1 MYDCVVC
8 WRPQNRI
15 SISFSFFLLPRLGYS
30 TRVPPGYYAAR
41 DQVCKLCIYR
51 RTALIRML
59 VIGIAK
65 YPDRLGPSGRQFRT
79 AIVLHLFMASLFPHL
94 SNTYKEL
101 CMNFLFVR
109 K

>member
-8 WRPQNRI
+8 WRPQNGI
-15 SISFSFFLLPRLGYS
+15 SISFSFFLLPRHESS
-30 TRVPPGYYAAR
+30 TRVPPGFTMRPAAKCVN
-41 DQVCKLCIYR
+41 DVYTVELH
-51 RTALIRML
+51 LL

-65 YPDRLGPSGRQFRT
+65 YPDRLGPSGKHFRT
-79 AIVLHLFMASLFPHL
+79 AIVLHLFMASVFAHL

-101 CMNFLFVR
+101 CINILFVR